1 MFDLV
6 TYTDAD
12 LSLILRSRK
21 TYFVYAYPW
30 KVPVACE
37 PLLGDVRA
45 EVLNVQEDRLFAE
58 LTVRARFC
66 AFDQICRLAR
76 NGLNGRIPTSLQQ
89 IHTEALKFAL
99 KRFEK
104 SLISGEDFVAMLRSA
119 ALIAPIPNGFWA
131 RLEQFLSADGLV
143 KLRQSM
149 QALAIFHEMSQEA
162 WVVAVYTYMEK
173 VVWFADDFDQIQT
186 VCAQLAIINPD
197 HGHKEMLV
205 ALGSKAKSMLT
216 RARIEAE
223 QANAKPWQR
232 SGPGMKKTVRSG
244 PPSKAAKKPSS
255 EGEETKQ

>member
-12 LSLILRSRK
+12 LSLILRSRRS
-21 TYFVYAYPW
+21 FFIYAYPW
-30 KVPVACE
+30 KEPVACE
-37 PLLGDVRA
+37 PLLGDLRA
-45 EVLNVQEDRLFAE
+45 EVLNVHENRLFAE

-66 AFDQICRLAR
+66 AFNQISRLAR

-104 SLISGEDFVAMLRSA
+104 GLIGGEDFVTMLRSA
-119 ALIAPIPNGFWA
+119 ALVAPIPPGFWS
-131 RLEQFLSADGLV
+131 RLEQFLSQDGLE

-149 QALAIFHEMSQEA
+149 DALTIFHEMRHEA
-162 WVVAVYTYMEK
+162 WVDAVYAYMEK
-173 VVWFADDFDQIQT
+173 VRWFADDFEPIQA
-186 VCAQLAIINPD
+186 VCSQLAIISPEHPLKD
-197 HGHKEMLV
+197 SLV
-205 ALGSKAKSMLT
+205 NLGAKAKSMVT
-216 RARIEAE
+216 RAAIEAE

-244 PPSKAAKKPSS
+244 PAAKSIKKPSS
-255 EGEETKQ
+255 EEESGKQ

>member
-21 TYFVYAYPW
+21 TCYVYAYPW
-30 KVPVACE
+30 KEPVACE
-37 PLLGDVRA
+37 PLLVDVRA
-45 EVLNVQEDRLFAE
+45 EVLNVQENRLFAE

-76 NGLNGRIPTSLQQ
+76 NGLNGRIPTTLQQ

-104 SLISGEDFVAMLRSA
+104 SFVTGEDFVAMLRSA
-119 ALIAPIPNGFWA
+119 ALIFPIPSGFWA
-131 RLEQFLSADGLV
+131 RLEEFLSADGLE
-143 KLRQSM
+143 KLKQSM
-149 QALAIFHEMSQEA
+149 HALSIFHEMSHES
-162 WVVAVYTYMEK
+162 WITAVYTYMDK
-173 VVWFADDFDQIQT
+173 VLWFADEFDKIQT
-186 VCAQLAIINPD
+186 VCAQLAIVNPD
-197 HGHKEMLV
+197 HSHKEMLV
-205 ALGSKAKSMLT
+205 ALGSKAKSMIT

-244 PPSKAAKKPSS
+244 PPSKTTKKPVS
-255 EGEETKQ
+255 EGDETKQ

>member
-21 TYFVYAYPW
+21 TYYLYAYPW
-30 KVPVACE
+30 KEPVACE

-45 EVLNVQEDRLFAE
+45 EALSVQENRLFAE

-76 NGLNGRIPTSLQQ
+76 NGLNGGIPTSLQQ
-89 IHTEALKFAL
+89 IHTEALRFAL
-99 KRFEK
+99 KRYEK
-104 SLISGEDFVAMLRSA
+104 SFISGEDFLAMLRSA

-131 RLEQFLSADGLV
+131 RLEEFLSADGLL
-143 KLRQSM
+143 KLKQSM

-162 WVVAVYTYMEK
+162 WVVAVYSYMEK

-186 VCAQLAIINPD
+186 VCAQLAIIHPD
-197 HGHKEMLV
+197 HAHKDMLV
-205 ALGSKAKSMLT
+205 SLGSKAKSMIT
-216 RARIEAE
+216 RARIESE

-244 PPSKAAKKPSS
+244 PPSKTAKKPSS
-255 EGEETKQ
+255 EGDDSKQ